1 MYRGCQMVSVLRQNG
16 NGHQFTL
23 RFVKYAQS
31 SRCTTMKDSSVSYAA
46 ASLIIK

>member
-1 MYRGCQMVSVLRQNG
+1 MVSVLRQNG

-46 ASLIIK
+46 ASLTIK